1 MSYRD
6 AATALYRS
14 VTETGTL
21 PKSSRVVNPPP
32 RGVVV
37 KRLADGRVVVNLA
50 APFGYEPQSGITRTP
65 RLQFPASMSL
75 EEAIALQK
83 KIASGPAGTPWP
95 KGVTLVWPTPPKCQV
110 LPRAQK
116 VAECAFIRRASD

>member
-21 PKSSRVVNPPP
+21 PPSSRVVNPPP
-32 RGVVV
+32 RGVVL
-37 KRLADGRVVVNLA
+37 KRLADGRLVVSLA
-50 APFGYEPQSGITRTP
+50 APFGYEPNSGVTQTP

-75 EEAIALQK
+75 EDAMALQK
-83 KIASGPAGTPWP
+83 KIASGPAGAPWP

-110 LPRAQK
+110 LPRPRGVQ
-116 VAECAFIRRASD
+116 ECAFIRTGSD